1 MGLIFRWIVEMIY
14 KQLKVI
20 ERYINDD
27 YQTIWQIIFISLYI
41 VFILMY

>member
-14 KQLKVI
+14 KQIKVI

-27 YQTIWQIIFISLYI
+27 YQTI
-41 VFILMY
+41 